1 MKLFF
6 WLEKLVGEGLLVT
19 DYCHI
24 YVPQVF
30 KSYSKLWICVCLTH
44 GAYGYKFRTI
54 CLVIIK

>member
-19 DYCHI
+19 NYCHI

-30 KSYSKLWICVCLTH
+30 KSYSKL
-44 GAYGYKFRTI
+44 
-54 CLVIIK
+54 